1 MGITHIPQQV
11 ASTVQDAAENLKYQG
26 NRILED
32 GFDKN
37 WVRTV
42 AAGSLVTGAILLAT
56 GKRKAGL
63 LVAAAGTIF
72 ALVEDPEGVKK
83 VWNNIPDYLDSG
95 HTLLGRFEKFVG
107 ELTVQGEKLRTVF
120 EKAVRS

>member
-11 ASTVQDAAENLKYQG
+11 ASTVQDAADNLKYQG
-26 NRILED
+26 NRILEN
-32 GFDKN
+32 GIDKN

-63 LVAAAGTIF
+63 VVAAAGTIF